1 MCSFASGLAI
11 AASLLLGVARPVGT
25 STVASPPM
33 QTTATSQTPVYLDAN
48 TLVVVYD
55 CWTGYSHLNAFD
67 LRTGKRGAFARLHGP
82 PVDIIRIGT
91 GRLLVVTA
99 AKLLVV
105 ASRGHTQQLAT
116 RISAATG

>member
-1 MCSFASGLAI
+1 MVTI
-11 AASLLLGVARPVGT
+11 T
-25 STVASPPM
+25 TKPPM
-33 QTTATSQTPVYLDAN
+33 QTTATSQAPVYLDAN

-55 CWTGYSHLNAFD
+55 CCTGYSHLNTFD
-67 LRTGKRGAFARLHGP
+67 LRTGKRSAFAKLYGP
-82 PVDIIRIGT
+82 PVNFIRIGT

-99 AKLLVV
+99 ANLLVV